1 MTSRPGEAASSP
13 SSDPFLVKRHPLVAW
28 FDEMLSGVDISYS
41 LNAAYGELETEQRE
55 WYKHNVSV
63 GVDGRDYSVEKK
75 HIPWPSAAGD
85 GCPTPLQQGE
95 SGGVKEEEGKEKE
108 IKENKEKGNDGPLR
122 RKRRWMSEMW
132 RMRKR
137 ERMRRRKGAGRRG

>member
-1 MTSRPGEAASSP
+1 MLIRLHLRGLLLKTP
-13 SSDPFLVKRHPLVAW
+13 VA
-28 FDEMLSGVDISYS
+28 FCYAVTAVTNPD
-41 LNAAYGELETEQRE
+41 NATLG
-55 WYKHNVSV
+55 
-63 GVDGRDYSVEKK
+63 
-75 HIPWPSAAGD
+75 
-85 GCPTPLQQGE
+85 PTPLQWGE

-108 IKENKEKGNDGPLR
+108 IKEKKEKGNDGPLR